1 MATSCLTPSPSSS
14 SSSSSPF
21 ACKTRIGPHPSSSL
35 LSSLPLR
42 CLKHQ
47 SFCVPA
53 LSPSSQTFPSSNF
66 TKSKLFTVFA
76 LVEDQQLAA
85 PVPAE
90 NESYSGKKNTAF
102 NLVRPCELY
111 VCNLPRSFDIAQ
123 LLELFKPYGTV
134 QSVEVSRN
142 ADTGI
147 SRGCGFVTMSSL
159 TEAKAAISALDGSVS
174 LKITLSAYCLTILV
188 LFLCLKNN
196 VLLSKDVDGREMRVN
211 FSVDMRRR
219 GENLEAL
226 NSPPKKD
233 LIYESPYKLYVGNL
247 AWSVQPKDLKNLFTQ
262 FGTVVSA
269 RVLHDRRSGKNR
281 VYGFLSFSSAAELAA
296 ALSLHGT
303 DYYGRKLSLR
313 EVVDRSQT

>member
-21 ACKTRIGPHPSSSL
+21 ACKTRIGSHPSSSL

-159 TEAKAAISALDGSVS
+159 TEAKAAISALDGS
-174 LKITLSAYCLTILV
+174 
-188 LFLCLKNN
+188 
-196 VLLSKDVDGREMRVN
+196 DVDGREMRVN